1 MSSPRRK
8 HVTNLDH
15 DLSPPRKNRKEP
27 SIPASVNER
36 KAGLISGKD
45 LREEIDRKKKD
56 DMLSA
61 EASMFLCCYGSIEY

>member
-1 MSSPRRK
+1 MSPPRRK

-36 KAGLISGKD
+36 KAGLISAKD

-56 DMLSA
+56 DMLR
-61 EASMFLCCYGSIEY
+61 